1 MTNLPIAAAI
11 PRAGSPISNV
21 QRSLEGSIPG
31 ALLRFAA
38 PSLLQIV
45 VQSAIAIVEI
55 FLLSRLGTD
64 ALAGISALFPIVT
77 LFVAIT
83 TVGIGGAVSS
93 AVARSLGAGNV
104 TEAEAIA
111 MHAIMLS
118 LILGAI
124 SAAILIFFGSEI
136 YGALGATGE
145 ALNQAL
151 SYSNIVFGGSIS
163 LWLLG
168 GLTAIVRGTGDMK
181 TPAQIAIFRA
191 AVALPLFGLLIFGW
205 GPIPGFKIVGAAA
218 VMLTYYTLGVIGLL
232 VHLQSNKSP
241 IHLSLAG
248 FRPRSRYF
256 ARILG
261 VASLSSVQILVTN
274 GALIAITAYAARF
287 GVEALAGYGL
297 ASRLELFDLF
307 HGARSER
314 RYDDNGW
321 HLCRCW
327 QRCSGASHYIHLLWA
342 GGGHFCGG
350 RAHCCAF
357 GAIDRGG
364 LYACQARCNCGV
376 RLFPRDGI
384 HLRPHGGIYGFI
396 FRLSGLGARNRS
408 VAGKPAQT
416 GYHIDRRLD
425 VAAATV
431 GPARLALCA
440 GGGFHGYRSVNS
452 GHHFYT
458 LAAKSTQ
465 WRAFRLKRRPA
476 FITEGLHPLQ
486 FSRGISLEFD
496 CRASTKDRRSSRI
509 LEQ

>member
-64 ALAGISALFPIVT
+64 ALAGISAVFPIVT

-297 ASRLELFDLF
+297 ASRLELLIYSTVLALSVGTTTMVGTCVGAGNDARARRITFISCGLAAAIFAAVGLTVVLSGQLIAEAFTHAERVVTAASGYFHVTGFTYGLMAVSTVLF
-307 HGARSER
+307 SA
-314 RYDDNGW
+314 YQGW
-321 HLCRCW
+321 
-327 QRCSGASHYIHLLWA
+327 
-342 GGGHFCGG
+342 G
-350 RAHCCAF
+350 RAIAPLLVSLLRL
-357 GAIDRGG
+357 AIILIGG
-364 LYACQARCNCGV
+364 WMLLRQPSARLDWLYALVAGSTVTGALILGIIFTLWPPNRRSGV
-376 RLFPRDGI
+376 
-384 HLRPHGGIYGFI
+384 
-396 FRLSGLGARNRS
+396 LSG
-408 VAGKPAQT
+408 
-416 GYHIDRRLD
+416 
-425 VAAATV
+425 
-431 GPARLALCA
+431 
-440 GGGFHGYRSVNS
+440 
-452 GHHFYT
+452 
-458 LAAKSTQ
+458 
-465 WRAFRLKRRPA
+465 
-476 FITEGLHPLQ
+476 
-486 FSRGISLEFD
+486 
-496 CRASTKDRRSSRI
+496 
-509 LEQ
+509 